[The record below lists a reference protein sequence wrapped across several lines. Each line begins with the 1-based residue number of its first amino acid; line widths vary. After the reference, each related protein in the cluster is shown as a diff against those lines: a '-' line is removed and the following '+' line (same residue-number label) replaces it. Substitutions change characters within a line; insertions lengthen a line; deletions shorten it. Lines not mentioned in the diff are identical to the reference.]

1 MNNHPY
7 PKIRFHNALCLS
19 LKKPLTTIG
28 NQAWRTQ
35 AVAKKPSRNDAL
47 EAIDFII
54 NVLREHEKDLDR
66 LIAELGKVTE
76 QFSDTGEVSEKMD
89 RIEERLSNMQAEV
102 ANLINFVSAP
112 KPAIP
117 SAPAHIS
124 GPPVIVKCKN
134 WQDFKTLAQNAETVS
149 YTLQETEKIF
159 QADALKQGRI
169 LTCSGE
175 LPKNTRMLKTW
186 LSKELDIQEEQI
198 LEGLLTLR

>member
-7 PKIRFHNALCLS
+7 TKIRFHNALCLS
-19 LKKPLTTIG
+19 LKIALTTYRKPGTG
-28 NQAWRTQ
+28 NT

-66 LIAELGKVTE
+66 LIAELSKITE
-76 QFSDTGEVSEKMD
+76 QFSDTGEVSEKID
-89 RIEERLSNMQAEV
+89 RIEERLSNMQTEV
-102 ANLINFVSAP
+102 ANLINFISAP
-112 KPAIP
+112 KPEIP
-117 SAPAHIS
+117 STPAHI
-124 GPPVIVKCKN
+124 GGAPVIVKCKN
-134 WQDFKTLAQNAETVS
+134 WQDFRILAQNAETVS
-149 YTLQETEKIF
+149 YTLQETEKTF

-169 LTCSGE
+169 LTCSGD
-175 LPKNTRMLKTW
+175 LPKNAKMLKTW